1 MERKIGEIFEYE
13 GKKLRVEAD
22 KDSECKRCCL
32 NESCPDIN
40 QKIIG
45 ECVNIHRQDKTSVVF
60 VEINDE
66 HPQDLNLCKI
76 LKYCPIGTK
85 FWSPLLGEV
94 ELSFIHG
101 SSVSVRYYTG
111 GIWDINSDGTTTLGG
126 VTSPEIMLFPSREQ
140 RDWTKVK
147 YEPKKEKFDPKTL
160 KAFDKVLV
168 NNENNTWQVE
178 LFSHMCQYGPN
189 NWYYQCAGD
198 YYYRCLPYNDDTK
211 HLLGTKEEAP
221 EFYKYWED

>member
-1 MERKIGEIFEYE
+1 MERKIGETFEYE

-66 HPQDLNLCKI
+66 HPQ
-76 LKYCPIGTK
+76 
-85 FWSPLLGEV
+85 E
-94 ELSFIHG
+94 
-101 SSVSVRYYTG
+101 
-111 GIWDINSDGTTTLGG
+111 
-126 VTSPEIMLFPSREQ
+126 
-140 RDWTKVK
+140 K
-147 YEPKKEKFDPKTL
+147 YEPKKERFDPKTL

-211 HLLGTKEEAP
+211 YLLGTKKEAP